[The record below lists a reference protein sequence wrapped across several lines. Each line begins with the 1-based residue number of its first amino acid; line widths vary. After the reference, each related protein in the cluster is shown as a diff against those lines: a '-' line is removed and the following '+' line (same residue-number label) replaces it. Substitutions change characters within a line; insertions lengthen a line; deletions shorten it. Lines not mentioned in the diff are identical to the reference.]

1 VRSEDLIMLLVVL
14 LLIGALLYAVWSF
27 AVYAPW

>member
-14 LLIGALLYAVWSF
+14 LLTGALLYAVWSF
-27 AVYAPW
+27 VAYAPW